1 VGAGLPLA
9 AAVNVAFPPLTLC
22 DIGLRVTTGAVF
34 TVKVAAPLVAVPH
47 EFVTTAFELPG
58 FRIKRNLGIVRGI
71 VVRSRSIVGTIG
83 ASLQT
88 IVGGNISLFSK
99 LCEQTRNDAFDL
111 MLQHAEALGAN
122 AVIGVRY
129 DATEIMQGV
138 TEVLSYGTAVEVVPI
153 PK

>member
-1 VGAGLPLA
+1 M
-9 AAVNVAFPPLTLC
+9 
-22 DIGLRVTTGAVF
+22 
-34 TVKVAAPLVAVPH
+34 VPH
-47 EFVTTAFELPG
+47 EFVTTGFELPG

-71 VVRSRSIVGTIG
+71 VVRSRSIVRPIG

-88 IVGGNISLFSK
+88 IVGATIPLCSK

-129 DATEIMQGV
+129 DANEIMQGV

>member
-1 VGAGLPLA
+1 M
-9 AAVNVAFPPLTLC
+9 
-22 DIGLRVTTGAVF
+22 
-34 TVKVAAPLVAVPH
+34 VPH
-47 EFVTTAFELPG
+47 EFVTTGFELPG
-58 FRIKRNLGIVRGI
+58 YRIKRNFGIVRGI

-88 IVGGNISLFSK
+88 IVGGNISLFSN

-111 MLQHAEALGAN
+111 MLQHAEAVGAN

-138 TEVLSYGTAVEVVPI
+138 TEVLSYGTAVLVERMPQ
-153 PK
+153 

>member
-1 VGAGLPLA
+1 M
-9 AAVNVAFPPLTLC
+9 
-22 DIGLRVTTGAVF
+22 
-34 TVKVAAPLVAVPH
+34 VPH
-47 EFVTTAFELPG
+47 ESVTTAFELPG
-58 FRIKRNLGIVRGI
+58 YRIKRNLGVVRGI

-88 IVGGNISLFSK
+88 MVGGNISLFSK
-99 LCEQTRNDAFDL
+99 LCEQTRNDAFDI

-122 AVIGVRY
+122 AVIGMRY

-138 TEVLSYGTAVEVVPI
+138 TEVLSYGTAVEVERI